1 MLRFQGVQKTPTISM
16 QLECAFGVWTHRWT
30 ILRSPIPMGV
40 STKKT
45 VALVIALAK
54 LHNDCI
60 DCDDAIVSS
69 SASDEW

>member
-1 MLRFQGVQKTPTISM
+1 
-16 QLECAFGVWTHRWT
+16 
-30 ILRSPIPMGV
+30 MGV